1 MRKVTRD
8 IANAFYKGEAKKI
21 SNTTTDGESIW
32 LFGNMIAK
40 KLHGSLWITN
50 AGWQSNTTKERL
62 NGLEG
67 VSIQTIK
74 GAWFLNGKQWS
85 GGWVEVLK
93 LEPMEVEYDLSCMWS
108 NDHDVP
114 VFSVFHSIDKKLALN
129 VIGNL
134 IWHYIESRLMETDTH
149 GVYRPNY
156 FVVVRP
162 CDLVVARKVVS
173 MKTQP

>member
-8 IANAFYKGEAKKI
+8 IVNAFYKGETKKF
-21 SNTTTDGESIW
+21 SNTTTDGQSIW

-40 KLHGSLWITN
+40 KYQGGLWITN

-62 NGLEG
+62 NGFEG
-67 VSIQTIK
+67 VSIQVIK
-74 GAWFLNGKQWS
+74 GVWFLNGKPWN

-93 LEPMEVEYDLSCMWS
+93 LEPLEVEYDLSCRWTT
-108 NDHDVP
+108 DHDVP
-114 VFSVFHSIDKKLALN
+114 VYSIFHSIDKKLALN
-129 VIGNL
+129 VMGKLN
-134 IWHYIESRLMETDTH
+134 WNNIESRLMETDTH

-162 CDLVVARKVVS
+162 CDLGVARGLCL
-173 MKTQP
+173 